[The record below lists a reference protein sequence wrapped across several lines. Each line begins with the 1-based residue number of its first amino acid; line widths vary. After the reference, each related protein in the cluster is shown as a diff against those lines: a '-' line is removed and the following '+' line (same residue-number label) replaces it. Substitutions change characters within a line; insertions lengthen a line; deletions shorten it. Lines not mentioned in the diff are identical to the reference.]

1 LAPEPIRR
9 PQLPQKPEWPQRPS
23 QSRGCAAN
31 ATHFQ
36 CSQRIHECIP
46 RYLLCDGEFD
56 CTDGSDEFTCPS
68 SIRNK
73 REISGPLEIRANK
86 NFFTSG
92 DNLEILCSL
101 PGVGASS
108 TSKGSSFTWKKMNG
122 DLPENCQV
130 NGAKLS
136 IFNLQNDNDGV
147 YRCQL
152 TTPFDTIFA
161 DYVIVLEG
169 L

>member
-1 LAPEPIRR
+1 MFFVHR
-9 PQLPQKPEWPQRPS
+9 
-23 QSRGCAAN
+23 SRV
-31 ATHFQ
+31 
-36 CSQRIHECIP
+36 E
-46 RYLLCDGEFD
+46 
-56 CTDGSDEFTCPS
+56 GSLSNYVSISMMHILSNFHDVEKINIEKIS
-68 SIRNK
+68 SSFIS
-73 REISGPLEIRANK
+73 EISGPLEIRANK

-101 PGVGASS
+101 PGLGASS

-136 IFNLQNDNDGV
+136 IFNLQNDNGGV

>member
-1 LAPEPIRR
+1 MY
-9 PQLPQKPEWPQRPS
+9 QKQ
-23 QSRGCAAN
+23 
-31 ATHFQ
+31 
-36 CSQRIHECIP
+36 
-46 RYLLCDGEFD
+46 
-56 CTDGSDEFTCPS
+56 DEVMIWRHQNVFPFLFS
-68 SIRNK
+68 
-73 REISGPLEIRANK
+73 EISGPLEIRANK

-101 PGVGASS
+101 PPGLGSSSS
-108 TSKGSSFTWKKMNG
+108 TLKGSTFAWKKMNG

-136 IFNLQNDNDGV
+136 IFNLQNENGGV

>member
-1 LAPEPIRR
+1 MVVYEYKMSNHKTPEFTFVSEVIRPNSSDSKWKQVNKKALQWQKLSFKITLNQGNGGILAPEPIRR
-9 PQLPQKPEWPQRPS
+9 PQLPQKPEWPQRPQWPQQPP

-73 REISGPLEIRANK
+73 RGISTLK
-86 NFFTSG
+86 
-92 DNLEILCSL
+92 
-101 PGVGASS
+101 V
-108 TSKGSSFTWKKMNG
+108 K
-122 DLPENCQV
+122 
-130 NGAKLS
+130 
-136 IFNLQNDNDGV
+136 
-147 YRCQL
+147 
-152 TTPFDTIFA
+152 
-161 DYVIVLEG
+161 
-169 L
+169 

>member
-1 LAPEPIRR
+1 MFFVHR
-9 PQLPQKPEWPQRPS
+9 
-23 QSRGCAAN
+23 SRV
-31 ATHFQ
+31 
-36 CSQRIHECIP
+36 E
-46 RYLLCDGEFD
+46 
-56 CTDGSDEFTCPS
+56 GSLSNYVSISMMHIILSNFHDVEKKYIEKIS
-68 SIRNK
+68 SSLIS
-73 REISGPLEIRANK
+73 EISGPLEIRANK

-101 PGVGASS
+101 PGLGASS